1 MRRIALALLTL
12 THALGCND
20 KPNPNPNLPP
30 ALQQPTA
37 VASTTQVEPIDL
49 IEGPLDVL
57 GLRLPIGSRPLTS
70 GYASV
75 FDVPAPVEHVDRYL
89 RARLTTEHV
98 ERALGGHTSYERARL
113 LRPSASAT
121 GLPLRV
127 VLRPNIAGTRLLIQE
142 DATGLPASSAA
153 PDTRELEIVID
164 QLKHRSESRG
174 LAGPLAPN
182 APPGAMPLGP
192 ALQATISL
200 DPADAQAPTPNAPQ
214 QPDDDDDD
222 DDE

>member
-1 MRRIALALLTL
+1 MRRIALALLL
-12 THALGCND
+12 LPHALGCND
-20 KPNPNPNLPP
+20 KPNPNPTLPP

-37 VASTTQVEPIDL
+37 VASAGDVEPIDL
-49 IEGPLDVL
+49 VEGPLDVL
-57 GLRLPIGSRPLTS
+57 GLRLPVGSRPLTS

-75 FDVPAPVEHVDRYL
+75 FDIPAPVEHVDRYL
-89 RARLTTEHV
+89 RARLATERV
-98 ERALGGHTSYERARL
+98 ERALGGHITFERSRL

-127 VLRPNIAGTRLLIQE
+127 VLRPNIAGTRLLLQE

-182 APPGAMPLGP
+182 ASPGAMPLGP
-192 ALQATISL
+192 ALQATLST
-200 DPADAQAPTPNAPQ
+200 DPADAQAPPPTAPP
-214 QPDDDDDD
+214 QPDQDDDD